1 MTPQEIKKLVE
12 NTVLEI
18 APQIKEMVKKFIV
31 TQLNNKRGP
40 SGPPGPRGVVIIGPQ
55 GMSGLKGDSIIGPR
69 GPMGLRGLPGSPDT
83 GEDIVKKINSL
94 ELLPYKQ
101 IDASHIKNL
110 PEAPK
115 VKFQGVL
122 RGGMETIRQDSLS
135 SQLNGSTKI
144 FTLTQNAVRVVALIG
159 SQAPIVYEP
168 TTHFTFTAPV
178 TVTLT
183 DAVGAPLS
191 GQVLLAILQTQ

>member
-1 MTPQEIKKLVE
+1 MNPKEIKKLVE
-12 NTVLEI
+12 NMILEM
-18 APQIKEMVKKFIV
+18 APQIKKMVENLIV
-31 TQLNNKRGP
+31 TQVAKRR
-40 SGPPGPRGVVIIGPQ
+40 GPPGPRGAFIIGSP
-55 GMSGLKGDSIIGPR
+55 GLPGSKGDTVVGPP
-69 GPMGLRGLPGSPDT
+69 GPKGDTVVGPPGSPDT

-94 ELLPYKQ
+94 ELLSYKQ

-135 SQLNGSTKI
+135 SQLNGSAKT

-183 DAVGAPLS
+183 DTVGAPLS